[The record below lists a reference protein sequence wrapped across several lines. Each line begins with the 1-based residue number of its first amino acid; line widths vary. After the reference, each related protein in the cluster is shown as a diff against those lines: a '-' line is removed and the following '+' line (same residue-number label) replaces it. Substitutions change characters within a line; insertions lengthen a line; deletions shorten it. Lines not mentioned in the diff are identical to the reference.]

1 MENSVCDTLLVV
13 FEAAEVREGV
23 VMKAVAG
30 SLEGTGETESAA
42 VVLRVERGV
51 VVRGEAGSVEETAET
66 EPVLEG
72 TVTG

>member
-30 SLEGTGETESAA
+30 SLEGTGETE
-42 VVLRVERGV
+42 
-51 VVRGEAGSVEETAET
+51 
-66 EPVLEG
+66 
-72 TVTG
+72 